1 MRATNM
7 AAPRPPVAP
16 HGCTCGSAYGCTAA
30 VANAGSD
37 DRTGDRAAV
46 HTRLLPRGEGVL
58 TAALWSLPNDVIL

>member
-1 MRATNM
+1 M
-7 AAPRPPVAP
+7 AAPMPPVAP
-16 HGCTCGSAYGCTAA
+16 HNCTRGSAYGCTAA

-37 DRTGDRAAV
+37 DCTGDRAAV